1 MKIIGY
7 RKLTTFHDWGRPIGD
22 VNGVMKTGVTAV
34 PIVLVNTDSGL
45 TGVGIGSH
53 DGVERAFPALEG
65 EDPRAVS
72 SLYDRMLARVFKAG
86 HGGSGFG
93 GIGTLDTALWDLK
106 AKAAGQP
113 LWQLL
118 GASDRFV
125 PGYASALEVALS
137 DEELHNLYQAIAARG
152 FTAGKIKGGRD
163 SATDIQRLQIVA
175 DSLRTNTTAPDL
187 MLDANE
193 SWNVTQ
199 ARRYVAVIEE
209 HHDLA
214 WVEEPV
220 RRWDAAGHAKISASI
235 RAAVATG
242 ENLTGLEQYGP
253 LFDQHGV
260 DIVQAAAVWGV
271 THFLRVALAA
281 HSRNLPM
288 SPIGLSLN
296 PAVAHAAAAIPN
308 HLTAEVQD
316 FGAPFGLEIDQEVMD
331 GGIILGRQD
340 GIGVTI
346 DEQAIQANQKSAD
359 WIVSEG
365 PHVRPSRSGL
375 SLSR

>member
-1 MKIIGY
+1 MKITGY
-7 RKLTTFHDWGRPIGD
+7 RTLTTFHDWGRPIGD
-22 VNGVMKTGVTAV
+22 VNGVMEKGVTAV
-34 PIVLVNTDSGL
+34 PVVLVDTDTGL

-53 DGVERAFPALEG
+53 DGIERAFPALEG

-193 SWNVTQ
+193 SWNVAQ
-199 ARRYVAVIEE
+199 ARRYVTAIEE
-209 HHDLA
+209 HHDLV
-214 WVEEPV
+214 WIEEPV
-220 RRWDAAGHAKISASI
+220 RRWDAAGHAKISTSI

-242 ENLTGLEQYGP
+242 ENLTGLEQYEP
-253 LFDQHGV
+253 LFDQGGV
-260 DIVQAAAVWGV
+260 DVVQAAAVWGV

-281 HSRNLPM
+281 HSRSLPM

-296 PAVAHAAAAIPN
+296 PAVSHAAAAIPT
-308 HLTAEVQD
+308 HLTAED
-316 FGAPFGLEIDQEVMD
+316 LEWRLQ
-331 GGIILGRQD
+331 
-340 GIGVTI
+340 
-346 DEQAIQANQKSAD
+346 
-359 WIVSEG
+359 
-365 PHVRPSRSGL
+365 
-375 SLSR
+375 